1 MTLPEKT
8 KQVSCSPIT
17 SRKSSPSWLLSGHLP
32 HVKHGLL
39 EIRPQE
45 LRKPSE
51 HASRK
56 RKLVRTFSVLSCGTF
71 RHEDSHSPSECVGE
85 CTHAWNWAP
94 TAFSL
99 RDDVSCRHRSN
110 RQPPHCNSCFLT
122 VGSLS
127 AFASI
132 NANCVAAKHTYER
145 GISRRRREYAEIACA
160 QRSHLYE
167 ILDQGALG
175 SHRQRLAHLHLS

>member
-1 MTLPEKT
+1 MGCLKFGHRSSGSQANTPLGKENWSGLLVCSPAAHFAMRIVT
-8 KQVSCSPIT
+8 VQVSVLASA
-17 SRKSSPSWLLSGHLP
+17 RM
-32 HVKHGLL
+32 HG
-39 EIRPQE
+39 R
-45 LRKPSE
+45 
-51 HASRK
+51 
-56 RKLVRTFSVLSCGTF
+56 
-71 RHEDSHSPSECVGE
+71 
-85 CTHAWNWAP
+85 NWAP

-132 NANCVAAKHTYER
+132 NANRVAAKHTYER

>member
-1 MTLPEKT
+1 MG
-8 KQVSCSPIT
+8 
-17 SRKSSPSWLLSGHLP
+17 R
-32 HVKHGLL
+32 
-39 EIRPQE
+39 
-45 LRKPSE
+45 
-51 HASRK
+51 
-56 RKLVRTFSVLSCGTF
+56 
-71 RHEDSHSPSECVGE
+71 
-85 CTHAWNWAP
+85 NWAP

-132 NANCVAAKHTYER
+132 NANRVAAKHTYER

-167 ILDQGALG
+167 ILDRGASG
-175 SHRQRLAHLHLS
+175 SHRQRLAHLHVSLGLPADCLLHELRIFAGCSHAEERSNQARRWCPLRAPGSLLLVAKRVLDRKCHLELL